1 MSELEKI
8 LNDDLL
14 KCKIVESVE
23 NPVRRVDLIKWT
35 HDNTYSI
42 AEVRKD
48 TGKLE
53 VKDLKAASGL
63 EAYKHFYRNYGDIA
77 ICVAKTPHI
86 IVGNHYEPFK
96 KIELWQRK
104 FMRSIA
110 QTTGIH
116 TKVAN
121 YLL

>member
-1 MSELEKI
+1 MSDLEKI

-53 VKDLKAASGL
+53 VTDLKAASGL
-63 EAYKHFYRNYGDIA
+63 KAM
-77 ICVAKTPHI
+77 
-86 IVGNHYEPFK
+86 
-96 KIELWQRK
+96 QRI
-104 FMRSIA
+104 RLS
-110 QTTGIH
+110 QTR
-116 TKVAN
+116 
-121 YLL
+121 LLRAEWCARRIDCTIRYQSS

>member
-1 MSELEKI
+1 MSDLEKI

-35 HDNTYSI
+35 HDNTFSI

-53 VKDLKAASGL
+53 VTDLKAASGL
-63 EAYKHFYRNYGDIA
+63 DA
-77 ICVAKTPHI
+77 IQAFLQKLWRHCHMWLKLPTI
-86 IVGNHYEPFK
+86 MWGTIMNH
-96 KIELWQRK
+96 
-104 FMRSIA
+104 
-110 QTTGIH
+110 
-116 TKVAN
+116 
-121 YLL
+121 

>member
-1 MSELEKI
+1 MSSISQTNPHSHGWGFLLTNNYRIMSDLEKI

-53 VKDLKAASGL
+53 VTDLKLPVVLTHTSISTEIMATL
-63 EAYKHFYRNYGDIA
+63 PY
-77 ICVAKTPHI
+77 VAKTPHDN
-86 IVGNHYEPFK
+86 VGNHYEP
-96 KIELWQRK
+96 LNR
-104 FMRSIA
+104 
-110 QTTGIH
+110 
-116 TKVAN
+116 
-121 YLL
+121 